1 MAGLNF
7 QTQTIINSNLDPD
20 SGKGVKL
27 FEAADGVLRIKRDFD
42 FYKDKEGYGKVCA
55 IRKRAGYEAKLCKAE
70 IDFANILADL
80 KPDTGVTYARL
91 DIYLGVEGAEP
102 FIYATPWVQKGMP
115 FWVEFTVK
123 SNDTAA
129 TLAEAVAKL
138 IKNNHIFLH
147 DKDLI
152 NLTVNGTKL
161 VLEGATEYQRFR
173 QIAISKFAMSDDYSD
188 EVAELG
194 DDNIT
199 LKERGENAFG
209 TYSQIVKDLRLPTG
223 ANWQP
228 LHIRK
233 IETPIIDAIYNQYI
247 IEYQAPASND
257 GLACV
262 GQRLESNTLH
272 VFWVKNDTALI
283 SEWET
288 ALGKVGTI
296 EDVDAASEGG
306 EQGGQEGGE
315 QGGQEGGEQGG
326 QEGGQE
332 QGGGQETTP
341 TYTAVADPTGNPSA
355 QGWYEL
361 DGNTYVLTQDTEVA
375 NGKTYY
381 TKD

>member
-315 QGGQEGGEQGG
+315 QGGQEGG
-326 QEGGQE
+326 QE